1 MQMIS
6 AESMAQMAADKRAA
20 CEVPDIMRTLRERGD
35 PLARRLDNTVLEREV
50 RATLAACDRLGLT
63 SDADRLTLCLLEIT
77 SFAGM
82 RDLPKLKG
90 LLDYAGGP
98 PDWRMQSLFVAMPPT
113 LWKQLSDDA
122 VDVRRSRGLE

>member
-20 CEVPDIMRTLRERGD
+20 CEVPDVMRTVRERGD

-50 RATLAACDRLGLT
+50 RETLAACDRLGLT
-63 SDADRLTLCLLEIT
+63 SDADRLTLCLLDIT

-98 PDWRMQSLFVAMPPT
+98 PDWRM
-113 LWKQLSDDA
+113 
-122 VDVRRSRGLE
+122 